1 MDHGHFRPRADAQNV
16 GPASHV
22 DLLAA
27 IGRVFLDCALG
38 VLLVADRTLHS
49 AGGGGRRRSPYRGGG
64 GRPRAPALFAAGS
77 ELLGLVFEADPAT
90 VLPDRF
96 SGGRFTSSL
105 SGCPAPLDPPPPP
118 SMPTSSLFPSQLAAW
133 YSITPFGKFLP
144 QSGHWIR
151 RWFCS
156 ELPLTPLPPPW
167 RRRVPPACAF

>member
-1 MDHGHFRPRADAQNV
+1 MA
-16 GPASHV
+16 
-22 DLLAA
+22 LLAYFSLQ
-27 IGRVFLDCALG
+27 IGHSTRPEDEEEG
-38 VLLVADRTLHS
+38 VLLTEEED
-49 AGGGGRRRSPYRGGG
+49 GG
-64 GRPRAPALFAAGS
+64 PALFAAGS
-77 ELLGLVFEADPAT
+77 ELLGLVFEADPAI
-90 VLPDRF
+90 VLPAGF

-105 SGCPAPLDPPPPP
+105 SGCPAPPLNPMPPPPPP